1 MAQEQLFSLP
11 RSFLLFLSRLS
22 LRIQKYLVFT
32 NHIQAKGIILRPFTN
47 IYDKTSHVF
56 INRDIRKVNNTIS
69 FPYAI
74 LAVSSNIDPTLI
86 KRSRKVSKQ
95 KSDLIELFSFPL
107 RIGSLALIL
116 ALAALELF
124 SARFSSFPLFLL
136 LSSPNLYSYFPI

>member
-1 MAQEQLFSLP
+1 M
-11 RSFLLFLSRLS
+11 
-22 LRIQKYLVFT
+22 
-32 NHIQAKGIILRPFTN
+32 RPFKN
-47 IYDKTSHVF
+47 IYDKISRFIVF

-74 LAVSSNIDPTLI
+74 LAISSNIDSTLI

-124 SARFSSFPLFLL
+124 SARGSPPFHFSFSFPRPTCIPTFRFRNRPCRLTMLPERRL
-136 LSSPNLYSYFPI
+136 